1 MGICNLTTLIDF
13 NGVQIVFKSCSLCNC
28 FEHVQN
34 FAQRVILGLGLHM
47 FSAEHEPWAF
57 YENAH
62 KNRISANQR
71 REH

>member
-1 MGICNLTTLIDF
+1 
-13 NGVQIVFKSCSLCNC
+13 
-28 FEHVQN
+28 
-34 FAQRVILGLGLHM
+34 LGLGLHM

-57 YENAH
+57 FENAH